1 MASPASSP
9 TIQRFEEEFAR
20 LRKRQRVQLVGF
32 AIVFFLTVHAAAE
45 VSNFRLDRLLAGIP
59 RIGEYIGKTLP
70 EIRLATLP
78 GDIAYWYYGFLRW
91 LQLLFDTILIALMAS
106 LFGAIGGFLLC
117 FPASRNLVRSF
128 WIYFFCRRLAEIA
141 RTVPEIVYALIF
153 VVAFGIG
160 PFAGFLALTLHTIGA
175 MGKLYAEANE
185 NIEERQLEGVRASGG
200 NWFEVIRFAVLPQVL
215 PNFTTYTLWRL
226 ELNIRS
232 AAIVGF
238 VGAGGIGQE
247 LYHAISFNYYED
259 VSAIVLMVVATIMV
273 IDLICE
279 KVRHRII
286 GKENLQWA

>member
-1 MASPASSP
+1 MPSQTSTAAVA
-9 TIQRFEEEFAR
+9 RFEEEFAR
-20 LRKRQRVQLVGF
+20 LRRRQRLQLLAFG
-32 AIVFFLTVHAAAE
+32 AIFVILCHAAAE
-45 VSNFRLDRLLAGIP
+45 VSNFRLDRLIAGLP
-59 RIGEYIGKTLP
+59 RIGEYIGKTIP
-70 EIRLATLP
+70 EIRLDTLP
-78 GDIAYWYYGFLRW
+78 GDIAYWYYGFFKW
-91 LQLLFDTILIALMAS
+91 LGLLFDTLLIALMALIFGS
-106 LFGAIGGFLLC
+106 LGGFLLC
-117 FPASRNLVRSF
+117 FPASRNLAGNF
-128 WIYFFCRRLAEIA
+128 AIYFVFRRLAEIA

-160 PFAGFLALTLHTIGA
+160 PFAGFLALTIHTIGA

-185 NIEERQLEGVRASGG
+185 NIDERQLDGVRASGG

-259 VSAIVLMVVATIMV
+259 ISAIVLMVVATIMV

-279 KVRHRII
+279 QLRHRLI
-286 GKENLQWA
+286 GKESLQ

>member
-1 MASPASSP
+1 MSSQASSV
-9 TIQRFEEEFAR
+9 TVERFEQEFAL
-20 LRKRQRVQLVGF
+20 LRRRQRLQLAGF
-32 AIVFFLTVHAAAE
+32 TLVFLVIVHFAAE
-45 VSNFRLDRLLAGIP
+45 VSNFRLDRLLAGLP

-70 EIRLATLP
+70 ELRLATLP
-78 GDIAYWYYGFLRW
+78 GDIAHWYYGFLRW
-91 LQLLFDTILIALMAS
+91 LQLLFDTMLIAVMAT
-106 LFGAIGGFLLC
+106 LFGAAGGFLLC
-117 FPASRNLVRSF
+117 FPASRNLVRNF
-128 WIYFFCRRLAEIA
+128 WIYFACRRLAEIA
-141 RTVPEIVYALIF
+141 RAVPEIVYALIF

-160 PFAGFLALTLHTIGA
+160 PFAGFLALTVHTTGA

-200 NWFEVIRFAVLPQVL
+200 NWFEVMRFAVLPQVL

-259 VSAIVLMVVATIMV
+259 VSAIVLMVVATIML
-273 IDLICE
+273 IDLLCE
-279 KVRHRII
+279 KIRHRLI
-286 GKENLQWA
+286 GKESLQ

>member
-1 MASPASSP
+1 MASSASSP
-9 TIQRFEEEFAR
+9 AVDRFEEEFAR
-20 LRKRQRVQLVGF
+20 LRKRQRIQLFGF
-32 AIVFFLTVHAAAE
+32 AIVFLLLVHAAAE
-45 VSNFRLDRLLAGIP
+45 VSNFRLDRLLAGLP

-70 EIRLATLP
+70 EIRLATLF
-78 GDIAYWYYGFLRW
+78 GDIAYWYYGFLKW
-91 LQLLFDTILIALMAS
+91 LQLLLDTILIALMS
-106 LFGAIGGFLLC
+106 TLFGAIGGFLVC
-117 FPASRNLVRSF
+117 FPASRNLVPSF
-128 WIYFFCRRLAEIA
+128 WTYFLFRRFAEIA

-153 VVAFGIG
+153 VVAFGVG

-185 NIEERQLEGVRASGG
+185 NIDERQLEGVRASGG
-200 NWFEVIRFAVLPQVL
+200 NWCEVIRFAVLPQVL

-259 VSAIVLMVVATIMV
+259 VSAIVLMVVGTIMV
-273 IDLICE
+273 IDLVCE
-279 KVRHRII
+279 RLRHRLI
-286 GKENLQWA
+286 GKEHLQ

>member
-1 MASPASSP
+1 MANPASSP
-9 TIQRFEEEFAR
+9 AVDRFEEEFAR
-20 LRKRQRVQLVGF
+20 LRKRQRIQLLGF
-32 AIVFFLTVHAAAE
+32 TIVFLLLVHAAADI
-45 VSNFRLDRLLAGIP
+45 SNFRLDRLLAGLP
-59 RIGEYIGKTLP
+59 RIGEYIGKTIP
-70 EIRLATLP
+70 EIRYATLF
-78 GDIAYWYYGFLRW
+78 GDIAYWYYGFLKW
-91 LQLLFDTILIALMAS
+91 LQLLFDTILIALMAT
-106 LFGAIGGFLLC
+106 LFGATGGLLIC
-117 FPASRNLVRSF
+117 FPASRNLVSNV
-128 WIYFFCRRLAEIA
+128 WIYFFFRRFAEIA

-153 VVAFGIG
+153 VVAFGVG
-160 PFAGFLALTLHTIGA
+160 PFAGFLALTMHTIGA

-185 NIEERQLEGVRASGG
+185 NIDERQLEGVKASGG

-273 IDLICE
+273 IDLVCE
-279 KVRHRII
+279 RLRHRLI
-286 GKENLQWA
+286 GKEHLQ

>member
-1 MASPASSP
+1 MRSLAPNP

-20 LRKRQRVQLVGF
+20 LRRRQRIQLFGF
-32 AIVFFLTVHAAAE
+32 AILFLLVLHGAAE
-45 VSNFRLDRLLAGIP
+45 VSNFRLDRLLAGLP

-70 EIRLATLP
+70 EIRLTTFFADL
-78 GDIAYWYYGFLRW
+78 AYWYYGFVKW
-91 LQLLFDTILIALMAS
+91 LQLLFDTILIALMAT
-106 LFGAIGGFLLC
+106 LFGAIGGFLIC
-117 FPASRNLVRSF
+117 FPASRNLAGNV
-128 WIYFFCRRLAEIA
+128 WIYFFFRRLAEVA

-185 NIEERQLEGVRASGG
+185 NIDERQLEGVRASGG

-215 PNFTTYTLWRL
+215 PNFITYTLWRL

-259 VSAIVLMVVATIMV
+259 VSAIVLMVVATIIL

-279 KVRHRII
+279 KLRHHII
-286 GKENLQWA
+286 GKEHLQ